1 MVKAVAVLR
10 GDSNVTGTVWFEQSG
25 EGQATIITYEIA
37 GSDPSAQRGMH
48 IHQFGDNT
56 NGCTSA
62 GPHFNPF
69 SKTHG
74 DRTDEERHVG
84 DLGNFKTDSQ
94 GNSKA
99 SITDKHIELIGQ
111 NSVLGVSFL
120 LKRASVG

>member
-1 MVKAVAVLR
+1 MPRIGKANAL
-10 GDSNVTGTVWFEQSG
+10 SHL
-25 EGQATIITYEIA
+25 
-37 GSDPSAQRGMH
+37 DPV
-48 IHQFGDNT
+48 
-56 NGCTSA
+56 
-62 GPHFNPF
+62 NPF

-74 DRTDEERHVG
+74 DQKDEERHVG

-120 LKRASVG
+120 SKRTSVG